1 MFLGSYKP
9 SFDAK
14 SRRLALPKKLRQ
26 NLKGNEIVIS
36 AGFESCIFGFDLKS
50 WDIEVKK
57 QLSQPLTQ
65 KGARS
70 IRRFIFSDAEHLRLD
85 SQGRFI
91 LPDNLRWFAK
101 IEKPIVIGA
110 GDHFE
115 IWDEDIW
122 KAEKKKLEEEV
133 LL

>member
-14 SRRLALPKKLRQ
+14 SRRIALPKKLRQ

-36 AGFESCIFGFDLKS
+36 QGFETCIFGFDLRS
-50 WDIEVKK
+50 WDVQAKK
-57 QLSQPLTQ
+57 QLSQPLTE

-70 IRRFIFSDAEHLRLD
+70 TRRFIFADAEHLRLD
-85 SQGRFI
+85 TQGRFI
-91 LPDNLRWFAK
+91 LPDSLRRFAK
-101 IEKPIVIGA
+101 IEKPIVVGA

-115 IWDEDIW
+115 IWDEKVW
-122 KAEKKKLEEEV
+122 QGVKKKLEEEV
-133 LL
+133 LT